1 MQKLQQISIILL
13 IVFAAIGTGKLIAYM
28 GNFSI
33 GSIKTEVTASSDA
46 SADTSTA
53 AVPETPP
60 TETAIIASSTATPET
75 APIQSPTPVAPITES
90 TSPATT
96 SVPSSTITITS
107 EKDEVKEIK
116 EAEKVE
122 KEELKPELTVKEKR
136 EARLLAEKN
145 KNKEKLEKEE
155 VELKEEA
162 KASPP
167 AEEPLSSTSTE
178 IEKEPEVTAS
188 ADESKETPIAE
199 PPSESA
205 PKPAPAPVPT
215 TNQQNENDKK
225 EKLAKL
231 KKIKNQP
238 KLNKKI
244 LETIQAMRIIPDLF
258 KQMGIVKDNGEKV
271 DKKRPQNSLEIFTEL
286 IKMLTDNLQD
296 NTLALEEM
304 LNDVYEA
311 QETQISHGRCISAT
325 YFTYSDTENSCIM
338 ISRKICRTKD
348 IVPDNRYDTIELCK
362 ADHGLV
368 EKISESREVLAFKK
382 QKDEYLQ
389 KLTTLQI
396 AYKYYSVRWEELVDL
411 VQDATDFD
419 ALGTAGNTVNLY
431 RMEQGETGETGK
443 SASEVASTPDSTQLA
458 PLSAA
463 SIQ

>member
-1 MQKLQQISIILL
+1 MQKLQQISIIVL
-13 IVFAAIGTGKLIAYM
+13 IIFAAIGTGKIIAHI
-28 GNFSI
+28 GNINI

-60 TETAIIASSTATPET
+60 TETAIIASATATPET
-75 APIQSPTPVAPITES
+75 APVQTSQPVEKEQMQTSTSTTPIAES
-90 TSPATT
+90 TSPTGTTTT

-107 EKDEVKEIK
+107 EKAE
-116 EAEKVE
+116 EAEKEVP
-122 KEELKPELTVKEKR
+122 KSELTVKEKR

-145 KNKEKLEKEE
+145 KKESEKDET
-155 VELKEEA
+155 
-162 KASPP
+162 
-167 AEEPLSSTSTE
+167 EPQSSTSIE
-178 IEKEPEVTAS
+178 IEKKPEVTAS

-338 ISRKICRTKD
+338 ISRKVCRTKD
-348 IVPDNRYDTIELCK
+348 ITPDNRYDTIESCK
-362 ADHGLV
+362 ADHGLL

-382 QKDEYLQ
+382 QKEEYLE

-419 ALGTAGNTVNLY
+419 TLGAAGNALNLY
-431 RMEQGETGETGK
+431 RMEQGETGKSDQETT
-443 SASEVASTPDSTQLA
+443 STPDSTPLA

-463 SIQ
+463 SIE